1 MAYVC
6 KTLDQATASCL
17 EWVEQITL
25 IDQLSITK
33 EQALI
38 ILTPIA
44 SIYVLLIG
52 WAFLMEI
59 YHQNK

>member
-6 KTLDQATASCL
+6 KTLDHATASCL
-17 EWVEQITL
+17 EWVEQLTL
-25 IDQLSITK
+25 VDQLSISK
-33 EQALI
+33 EQALL

-59 YHQNK
+59 YHQSK